1 LKHRK
6 NLTTFQQSNRGSNGP
21 NFCISIDNNF
31 IIQDESDMS
40 LRQLE
45 KTSYLKNV
53 KALKKLFNKND
64 NKANSKKLL

>member
-1 LKHRK
+1 
-6 NLTTFQQSNRGSNGP
+6 
-21 NFCISIDNNF
+21 
-31 IIQDESDMS
+31 MS